1 MGADVSVV
9 KRTQR
14 YLHENLE
21 QSPVSVYDLF
31 FNKEYSSLFQFLYQF
46 NVGFFFFNFILFFFF
61 FFYETSL
68 SLHVFPIPI
77 PPPTSLS
84 THSL

>member
-1 MGADVSVV
+1 MSVV

-31 FNKEYSSLFQFLYQF
+31 FNEECSVFVILPLQFD
-46 NVGFFFFNFILFFFF
+46 
-61 FFYETSL
+61 
-68 SLHVFPIPI
+68 
-77 PPPTSLS
+77 
-84 THSL
+84 